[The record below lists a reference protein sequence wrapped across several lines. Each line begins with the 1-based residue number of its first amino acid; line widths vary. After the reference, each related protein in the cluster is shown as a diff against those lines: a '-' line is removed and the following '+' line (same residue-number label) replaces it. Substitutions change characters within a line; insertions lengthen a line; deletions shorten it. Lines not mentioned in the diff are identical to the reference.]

1 MLAGM
6 QFFVRLKSHIE
17 YEKHN
22 KNRRLEQP
30 LFLVHNQNRVFAIV
44 SEYRLM
50 HIHFIGIGGIGVSA
64 LAKYYLSAGA
74 TVSGSDLC
82 SSEIITELERLHAK
96 ITIGVHK
103 TSRLP
108 KRTDKVIYTAAI
120 PASNPELREARKSK
134 IVVQSYAQA
143 VGELTQKYRTI
154 TVSGSHGK
162 STTTALLGIVL
173 TEGYLDPTVIVG
185 TKVKEFGNTNFRKG
199 YGSHLVLEADEWNKS
214 FLEYSPSLAIVTNID
229 AEHLDTYGSVEG
241 VENAF
246 REYLRKVPRG
256 GFIVANADDARLAKI
271 AKKFRA
277 KVIWYSARSDPEAKL
292 IRKIIKIPG
301 EHNVANALAV
311 LKAARK
317 LGVHEPLI
325 LQAIS
330 HFRGT
335 WRRFEFAGM
344 SDGAFI
350 FSDYGHHP
358 KEIMATL
365 QGARSQFPFRRIWCV
380 YQPHQYQRLSY
391 LWNDFV
397 EAFDG
402 ADRICLLPVYSVAG
416 REKKGDKAKAN
427 SKKLSEALQARGKN
441 VSYAASFDEAEHL
454 IRSHTR
460 KGDVV
465 FFMGAGDI
473 DGLANRMV

>member
-1 MLAGM
+1 
-6 QFFVRLKSHIE
+6 
-17 YEKHN
+17 
-22 KNRRLEQP
+22 
-30 LFLVHNQNRVFAIV
+30 
-44 SEYRLM
+44 M
-50 HIHFIGIGGIGVSA
+50 HIHFVGIGGIGVSA
-64 LAKYYLSAGA
+64 LAKYYLSTGA

-82 SSEIITELERLHAK
+82 ASEIITELERLYAKIVIGAHAK
-96 ITIGVHK
+96 
-103 TSRLP
+103 SRLP
-108 KRTDKVIYTAAI
+108 KGTDKVIYTAAI
-120 PASNPELREARKSK
+120 PLSNPELREAKRRK
-134 IVVQSYAQA
+134 IAVQSYAQA
-143 VGELTQKYRTI
+143 ISELTQKYRTI

-162 STTTALLGIVL
+162 STTTALLGLVL
-173 TEGYLDPTVIVG
+173 AEGYFDPTVIVG

-214 FLEYSPSLAIVTNID
+214 FLAYSPYHAIITNID
-229 AEHLDTYGSVEG
+229 AEHLDTYGSIEG

-246 REYLRKVPRG
+246 RDYLRKVPRG
-256 GFIVANADDARLAKI
+256 GFIVANADDPRLAKI

-277 KVIWYSARSDPEAKL
+277 KVVWYSARSDPEAKL
-292 IRKIIKIPG
+292 MRKIIKVPG

-317 LGVHEPLI
+317 LGMHEPLI
-325 LQAIS
+325 LHAIS

-344 SDGAFI
+344 LQGAFI

-365 QGARSQFPFRRIWCV
+365 QAARSQFPFRRVWCV
-380 YQPHQYQRLSY
+380 YQPHHYHRLAS

-397 EAFDG
+397 EAFDA

-416 REKKGDKAKAN
+416 REKKGDKVKAN
-427 SKKLSEALQARGKN
+427 SKKLSEALAVRGKN
-441 VSYAASFDEAEHL
+441 VNYAASFDEAEQL
-454 IRSHTR
+454 IRTHAR
-460 KGDVV
+460 KGDIV

-473 DGLANRMV
+473 DTLSRRMIS